1 MYQDVY
7 IDAVFA
13 ANFLMDYILLRLTG
27 FFIREGRNR
36 RRCLMAAAGGALF
49 SSISLCIP
57 ADQIPRLWSIGQIF
71 CAAGIIR
78 LAYPIRSWKRLAM
91 AVLIFYVLAFLSGG
105 IWTEVMGNTRTTGVI
120 FVLCAFGTYLGISI
134 VIHLLDVTEHV
145 RSGSYPVVLKYCG
158 REQQTQGFVDTGNL
172 LADPVSGTPVSI
184 VSWELMEMLLPE
196 DLTERLACLQEKP
209 EKIKSTE
216 IAGLKPHYLFCRT
229 VGRGER
235 LLLAVT
241 LEELCIQIQGNT
253 VHIKEPVVA
262 LSPEP
267 FALGKEYKVLLNSRL
282 LH

>member
-1 MYQDVY
+1 MYQNVY

-49 SSISLCIP
+49 SSISVCIP
-57 ADQIPRLWSIGQIF
+57 ADQIPRLWSIVQIF

-158 REQQTQGFVDTGNL
+158 RTYGN
-172 LADPVSGTPVSI
+172 APAG
-184 VSWELMEMLLPE
+184 
-196 DLTERLACLQEKP
+196 
-209 EKIKSTE
+209 KSDRKTCMP
-216 IAGLKPHYLFCRT
+216 AGK
-229 VGRGER
+229 
-235 LLLAVT
+235 A
-241 LEELCIQIQGNT
+241 
-253 VHIKEPVVA
+253 
-262 LSPEP
+262 
-267 FALGKEYKVLLNSRL
+267 
-282 LH
+282 

>member
-1 MYQDVY
+1 MYQNVY

-36 RRCLMAAAGGALF
+36 RRCLVAAAGGALF

-145 RSGSYPVVLKYCG
+145 RSGS
-158 REQQTQGFVDTGNL
+158 
-172 LADPVSGTPVSI
+172 
-184 VSWELMEMLLPE
+184 
-196 DLTERLACLQEKP
+196 
-209 EKIKSTE
+209 
-216 IAGLKPHYLFCRT
+216 
-229 VGRGER
+229 
-235 LLLAVT
+235 
-241 LEELCIQIQGNT
+241 
-253 VHIKEPVVA
+253 
-262 LSPEP
+262 
-267 FALGKEYKVLLNSRL
+267 
-282 LH
+282 

>member
-1 MYQDVY
+1 MYQNVY

-105 IWTEVMGNTRTTGVI
+105 IWTEVMGNTRTTG
-120 FVLCAFGTYLGISI
+120 
-134 VIHLLDVTEHV
+134 
-145 RSGSYPVVLKYCG
+145 
-158 REQQTQGFVDTGNL
+158 NL

-267 FALGKEYKVLLNSRL
+267 FALGKEYEVLLNSRL

>member
-1 MYQDVY
+1 
-7 IDAVFA
+7 
-13 ANFLMDYILLRLTG
+13 
-27 FFIREGRNR
+27 
-36 RRCLMAAAGGALF
+36 MAAAGGALF
-49 SSISLCIP
+49 SSISLCLP
-57 ADQIPRLWSIGQIF
+57 ADQMPRLWFVVQIF
-71 CAAGIIR
+71 CAAGMIR
-78 LAYPIRSWKRLAM
+78 IAYSIRSWKKLAM

-105 IWTEVMGNTRTTGVI
+105 IWMEVMGNTRTTGWL
-120 FVLCAFGTYLGISI
+120 FGLCALGTYLGISI
-134 VIHLLDVTEHV
+134 VIHLLDVTEQV

-172 LADPVSGTPVSI
+172 LADPVNGTPVSI
-184 VSWELMEMLLPE
+184 VSWELMEILLPD
-196 DLTERLACLQEKP
+196 DLTERLASLKEKP

-216 IAGLKPHYLFCRT
+216 IAGLKPHYLSCRT